1 MQYYFYCMEQVHL
14 TQQIPQKQIIH
25 SRATTL
31 YCPSCSKEYDIHSLH
46 TFATCCNQPL
56 VTRYNTENVSK
67 SIIDT
72 SVSSMWRYAALL
84 PLFDKKNLVS
94 LHEGSTPNFLLTK
107 TATKLNIHKI
117 LLKEEGVNPT
127 GSFKARGIS
136 VAVSKAKELGVKH
149 IVIPTA
155 GNAGGALSAYAAKA
169 DIKATV
175 IMPRH
180 TSETLKE
187 ECRLY
192 GAELILLDGLID
204 ACGKK
209 AAQLKAEK
217 GYFDMST
224 LKEPYRLEGK
234 KTLGY
239 EIAEQLNWKL
249 PDVIIYPT
257 GGGTG
262 LIGMWKAFKEMREMG
277 WISGQLPRMV
287 VVQTENCNPMIQTL
301 NNGFIPDTYFAT
313 QTKALGL
320 AVPKPFATDLIIDA
334 VRASN
339 GIGISVSEEEMERG
353 IEDIAGSEGIL
364 LSPEGSATYIGL
376 KKLIE
381 KDWIHED
388 ETVLLFNTG
397 SWYKYR

>member
-1 MQYYFYCMEQVHL
+1 MEQD
-14 TQQIPQKQIIH
+14 I
-25 SRATTL
+25 ATLSTITHL
-31 YCPSCSKEYDIHSLH
+31 YCPSCNKQYSIYSLQ

-56 VTRYNTENVSK
+56 LSAYNTNQVSK
-67 SIIDT
+67 EAIDT
-72 SVSSMWRYAALL
+72 SISSMWRYAALL
-84 PLFDKKNLVS
+84 PLLDESNLVS
-94 LHEGSTPNFLLTK
+94 LGEGWTPTYNLSK
-107 TATKLNIHKI
+107 TAGKLSIDKI
-117 LLKEEGVNPT
+117 LLKDEALNPT

-136 VAVSKAKELGVKH
+136 AAVSKAKELDIAH

-169 DIKATV
+169 GIAATV
-175 IMPRH
+175 IMPKH

-209 AAQLKAEK
+209 AGQLKQEK

-239 EIAEQLNWKL
+239 EIAEQLNWQL

-262 LIGMWKAFKEMREMG
+262 LIGMWKAFGEMREMG
-277 WISGQLPRMV
+277 WINGKLPRMV
-287 VVQTENCNPMIQTL
+287 VVQTENCNPMIQAL
-301 NNGFIPDTYFAT
+301 QYGAIPDSYIAT
-313 QTKALGL
+313 PSKALGL
-320 AVPKPFATDLIIDA
+320 AVPRPFAKDLILEA
-334 VRASN
+334 VRTSN
-339 GIGISVSEEEMERG
+339 GTAICVSEDEMEQG
-353 IEDIAGSEGIL
+353 IHEIASSEGIL
-364 LSPEGSATYIGL
+364 LSPEGSATYMGL

-381 KDWIHED
+381 KDWVKED

>member
-1 MQYYFYCMEQVHL
+1 MVLEMIKNK
-14 TQQIPQKQIIH
+14 TTT
-25 SRATTL
+25 SRATEL
-31 YCPSCSKEYDIHSLH
+31 YCPSCGTAYNINTLQ

-56 VTRYNTENVSK
+56 LTRYNTENVSK

-72 SVSSMWRYAALL
+72 SVSSMWRYAAML
-84 PLFDKKNLVS
+84 PLFDMSNLVS
-94 LHEGSTPNFLLTK
+94 LEEGSTPNILLTK
-107 TATKLNIHKI
+107 TASKLNQHKI
-117 LLKEEGVNPT
+117 ILKDEGVNPT

-136 VAVSKAKELGVKH
+136 VAVSKAKELGIEH

-155 GNAGGALSAYAAKA
+155 GNAGGALAAYAAKA

-192 GAELILLDGLID
+192 GADLILLDGLID
-204 ACGKK
+204 ACGKLAGK
-209 AAQLKAEK
+209 LKQEK

-239 EIAEQLNWKL
+239 EIAEKLNWQL

-262 LIGMWKAFKEMREMG
+262 LIGMWKAFKEMKEMG
-277 WISGQLPRMV
+277 WITGKLPRMV
-287 VVQTENCNPMIQTL
+287 VVQTENCNPMIQAF
-301 NNGFIPDTYFAT
+301 NIGNIPDTYVAT
-313 QTKALGL
+313 PSKALGL
-320 AVPKPFATDLIIDA
+320 AVPRPFAKDLILDA

-339 GIGISVSEEEMERG
+339 GTAISISEAEMEQG
-353 IEDIAGSEGIL
+353 IMDIASSEGIL
-364 LSPEGSATYIGL
+364 LSPEGSATFIGL

-381 KDWIHED
+381 KDWIKED

>member
-1 MQYYFYCMEQVHL
+1 MIQE
-14 TQQIPQKQIIH
+14 IITS
-25 SRATTL
+25 SRATEL
-31 YCPSCSKEYDIHSLH
+31 YCPSCGKIYNINQSQ
-46 TFATCCNQPL
+46 TFAGCCNQPL
-56 VTRYNTENVSK
+56 VTKYYLGAVSK
-67 SIIDT
+67 FIIDT
-72 SVSSMWRYAALL
+72 SVSSMWRYRSLL
-84 PLFDKKNLVS
+84 PVFDKRNIVTLE
-94 LHEGSTPNFLLTK
+94 EGYTPNLLLNK
-107 TATKLNIHKI
+107 TAAKLNQHKI
-117 LLKEEGVNPT
+117 ILKDEGLNPT

-136 VAVSKAKELGVKH
+136 VAVSKAKELGITH

-169 DIKATV
+169 DIKATI

-209 AAQLKAEK
+209 AGQLKEEK

-239 EIAEQLNWKL
+239 EIAEQLNWQL

-262 LIGMWKAFKEMREMG
+262 LIGMWKAFNEMIEMG
-277 WISGQLPRMV
+277 WISGKLPRMV
-287 VVQTENCNPMIQTL
+287 VVQTENCNPMIQALAT
-301 NNGFIPDTYFAT
+301 GSIPETYVASPSA
-313 QTKALGL
+313 ALGL
-320 AVPKPFATDLIIDA
+320 AVPRPFAKDLIIEA

-339 GIGISVSEEEMERG
+339 GTAISVSEEEMERG
-353 IEDIAGSEGIL
+353 ISDIASSEGIL
-364 LSPEGSATYIGL
+364 LSPEGSATYVGL

-381 KDWIHED
+381 KDWIKED

>member
-1 MQYYFYCMEQVHL
+1 MVISLLYFYNMVQEIKTV
-14 TQQIPQKQIIH
+14 
-25 SRATTL
+25 SRATEL
-31 YCPSCSKEYDIHSLH
+31 CCPSCGKIYNIDLLQ
-46 TFATCCNQPL
+46 TYATCCNQPL
-56 VTRYNTENVSK
+56 VTNYYLGNLSK
-67 SIIDT
+67 NIIDK
-72 SVSSMWRYAALL
+72 SVASMWRYAALL

-94 LHEGSTPNFLLTK
+94 LEEGSTPNILLNK
-107 TATKLNIHKI
+107 TAAKLNQHKI
-117 LLKEEGVNPT
+117 ILKDEGANPT

-136 VAVSKAKELGVKH
+136 VAVSKAQELGITH
-149 IVIPTA
+149 IVMPTA

-169 DIKATV
+169 DIEATV

-209 AAQLKAEK
+209 AGQLKQEK

-239 EIAEQLNWKL
+239 EIAEQLNWQL

-262 LIGMWKAFKEMREMG
+262 LIGMWKAFNEMIEMG
-277 WISGQLPRMV
+277 WISGKLPRMV
-287 VVQTENCNPMIQTL
+287 VVQTENCNPMIQALAT
-301 NNGFIPDTYFAT
+301 GIIPETYVAT
-313 QTKALGL
+313 PSSALGL
-320 AVPKPFATDLIIDA
+320 AVPRPFAKDLIIEA
-334 VRASN
+334 VKASN
-339 GIGISVSEEEMERG
+339 GTAISVSEEEMERG
-353 IEDIAGSEGIL
+353 IRDIASSEGIL
-364 LSPEGSATYIGL
+364 LSPEGSATYVGL

-381 KDWIHED
+381 KDWIKED